1 MTNKNYLRFRYYDI
15 IGNFIACTVWFS
27 LASYVVMIKSQL
39 GLDLINIL
47 EAIIT
52 IVTLVG
58 IKYGFDLVGKLS
70 YSKMILI
77 DNIVETLFLI
87 LFIYLVYIDS
97 SSVGLSIY
105 FVIMLNKFFNPFK
118 KEKQRYIEDHHLAS
132 IKYKYILSD
141 IRKRSAYSETL
152 GNVAGIVI
160 TLIAINVLG
169 IDIKIFVLCV
179 ISINT
184 ISNVFDY
191 YKWNKYLR

>member
-87 LFIYLVYIDS
+87 
-97 SSVGLSIY
+97 
-105 FVIMLNKFFNPFK
+105 
-118 KEKQRYIEDHHLAS
+118 
-132 IKYKYILSD
+132 
-141 IRKRSAYSETL
+141 
-152 GNVAGIVI
+152 
-160 TLIAINVLG
+160 
-169 IDIKIFVLCV
+169 
-179 ISINT
+179 
-184 ISNVFDY
+184 
-191 YKWNKYLR
+191 